1 MTEDA
6 VKTGV
11 RHVRVIDDQWDVL
24 KGLSREQLFVS
35 ATVNSNAIQNFA
47 APTLIDLLILS
58 VSDEKTLIE

>member
-35 ATVNSNAIQNFA
+35 ATVNSTAIQNFA